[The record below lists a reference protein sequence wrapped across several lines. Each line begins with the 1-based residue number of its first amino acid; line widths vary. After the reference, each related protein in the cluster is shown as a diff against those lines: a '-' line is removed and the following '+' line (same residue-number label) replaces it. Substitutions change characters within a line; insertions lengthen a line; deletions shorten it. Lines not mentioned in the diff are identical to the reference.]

1 MRRVSWLNLVS
12 LIGCAAF
19 AALAWLLGGCR
30 RPVPWK
36 TVLGSGGL
44 LIVIGVVVFWLPQ
57 TRVVLLGLNDIVL
70 AILESGNA
78 GAIFLFGPLALS
90 SGQTTPSGEAS
101 IGFVLAAQV
110 LPAVIFFA
118 SLMAAAYHLRLIQ
131 PVLRLFGRLFRR
143 TLELSGA
150 ESLAGAA
157 NIFFG
162 VESAAMIRPYIE
174 RMTRSELLT
183 VLTCGMSTVASTT
196 LAIYVMFLRDA
207 FPQIA
212 GHLISASLL
221 SIPAAAM
228 TSKLLLPETGL
239 PETLGRVPPLDE
251 SQRHGNLMSSLTA
264 GSHDGLRLAAGIATL
279 LIAVLGVVALL
290 DLLLGQLTTPFAA
303 TLGGPID
310 LSRLLGWLFTPVAW
324 LIGIETAD
332 LREAGRLLGGRM
344 VTTEIVAYQDLKLLA
359 EAGSISPRTLLVLSY
374 ALCGFTHLASVG
386 IFVGG
391 FAGLAPSRRDDLTSL
406 GLRALA
412 GATLATLMTGALAGL
427 FYHGQAG
434 LLGP

>member
-1 MRRVSWLNLVS
+1 
-12 LIGCAAF
+12 
-19 AALAWLLGGCR
+19 
-30 RPVPWK
+30 
-36 TVLGSGGL
+36 
-44 LIVIGVVVFWLPQ
+44 
-57 TRVVLLGLNDIVL
+57 
-70 AILESGNA
+70 
-78 GAIFLFGPLALS
+78 
-90 SGQTTPSGEAS
+90 
-101 IGFVLAAQV
+101 
-110 LPAVIFFA
+110 
-118 SLMAAAYHLRLIQ
+118 
-131 PVLRLFGRLFRR
+131 
-143 TLELSGA
+143 
-150 ESLAGAA
+150 
-157 NIFFG
+157 
-162 VESAAMIRPYIE
+162 
-174 RMTRSELLT
+174 
-183 VLTCGMSTVASTT
+183 
-196 LAIYVMFLRDA
+196 
-207 FPQIA
+207 
-212 GHLISASLL
+212 
-221 SIPAAAM
+221 
-228 TSKLLLPETGL
+228 
-239 PETLGRVPPLDE
+239 
-251 SQRHGNLMSSLTA
+251 
-264 GSHDGLRLAAGIATL
+264 
-279 LIAVLGVVALL
+279 
-290 DLLLGQLTTPFAA
+290 LLLGQLTTPFAA